1 MPALVVDNVPPEI
14 YEQLQR
20 RAEVRRRSVQDE
32 AIDLLQRG
40 LRHDGLGAAPRL
52 PDLIFGEEISP
63 PCDLPRPGPTATVPA
78 HPGGPR
84 LPDPLA

>member
-1 MPALVVDNVPPEI
+1 MPALVMDNVPLDI

-20 RAEVRRRSVQDE
+20 RADARRRSLQDE
-32 AIDLLQRG
+32 AIDLLQQS
-40 LRHDGLGAAPRL
+40 LRQEAAAPRL
-52 PDLIFGEEISP
+52 PDLIICEEITP
-63 PCDLPRPGPTATVPA
+63 PYDLPRPEPSTPTRT

>member
-14 YEQLQR
+14 YEQLRR
-20 RAEVRRRSVQDE
+20 RAEARRRSVQDE

-40 LRHDGLGAAPRL
+40 LRQDGLATAPRL

-63 PCDLPRPGPTATVPA
+63 PGDLPRLGPAATVPA

-84 LPDPLA
+84 LPDPLD

>member
-1 MPALVVDNVPPEI
+1 MPALVVDNVPAEI
-14 YEQLQR
+14 YEQLPR
-20 RAEVRRRSVQDE
+20 RADARRRSVQDE

-40 LRHDGLGAAPRL
+40 LRQEKLAAPRL
-52 PDLIFGEEISP
+52 PDLIFGEEITP
-63 PCDLPRPGPTATVPA
+63 PCDLPRPGPAAPAPA